1 MNKKIKEYFI
11 SNLKKIISG
20 QNLDRSETEKCL
32 IHLLDHDLG
41 IANDVCFGAFF
52 AALQTKK
59 PTIDEVAGLMDAVIK
74 YDRIPADIERN
85 FQTPLCGI
93 IGSGK
98 DDLRTFNVSSI
109 SSIIAAAAGVK
120 VIKNGSRAEASVAG
134 TTDVFE
140 ELGANVLIRDQNV
153 LNQSISEI
161 NFAFCDAEPYFPKMV
176 KEYLGKFYFVHPLS
190 YILPVASGVRFDR
203 VVFGLAKDETEFT
216 AELLLKLG
224 YDNSLVVAGHDTN
237 NQNFDEISNIGP
249 TKITEIKN
257 GKISTYF
264 ISPEDL
270 GFATAHYEDIK
281 EGQSVQE
288 NAKIF
293 RDVISGTDRSPKR
306 DIVLMNAGALIY
318 ISGLTSSIQE
328 GIKLAKMTVDSG
340 KAEKVL
346 DSFVQIFK

>member
-1 MNKKIKEYFI
+1 MDKKTKEYFTN
-11 SNLKKIISG
+11 NLKRIING
-20 QNLDRSETEKCL
+20 QNLDRSETKKCL

-41 IANDVCFGAFF
+41 VANNVCFGAFF
-52 AALQTKK
+52 AALQTKE
-59 PTIDEVAGLMDAVIK
+59 PTVDEVVGLMNAVIE
-74 YDRIPADIERN
+74 YDRIPVDIERN

-98 DDLRTFNVSSI
+98 DDLKTFNVSSI
-109 SSIIAAAAGVK
+109 SAIIAAAAGVK

-140 ELGANVLIRDQNV
+140 ALGANVLIRDQSV
-153 LNQSISEI
+153 LNKSISSI
-161 NFAFCDAEPYFPKMV
+161 SFAFCDAEPYFPKMV

-190 YILPVASGVRFDR
+190 YILPVASGVQFDR
-203 VVFGLAKDETEFT
+203 VVFGLAKDETELT

-224 YDNSLVVAGHDTN
+224 YDNSLVVAGHDSSG
-237 NQNFDEISNIGP
+237 QNFDEISNIGP

-270 GFATAHYEDIK
+270 GIATAHYEDIK

-288 NAKIF
+288 NTKIF
-293 RDVISGTDRSPKR
+293 RDVISGADRSPKR

-318 ISGLTSSIQE
+318 ISGSASSIQE
-328 GIKLAKMTVDSG
+328 GIKLAGRTIDSG